1 MKDGGPAFPAQHFDL
16 ADGEH
21 GMTLLDWLAGMAMQ
35 GFLASGNCTPDYVG
49 KHLVSDSYAL
59 ARAMLKER
67 SKE

>member
-21 GMTLLDWLAGMAMQ
+21 GMTLLDWYAGQAMQ

-49 KHLVSDSYAL
+49 KHLVADSYAL
-59 ARAMLKER
+59 ARAMLAER
-67 SKE
+67 RKT